1 MFFDSINKKSSK
13 FDFIDGPILPT
24 KRKNPNCKTMS
35 KYFMKG
41 GEFKRGESITPDIPK
56 KHFRGIY
63 YEVPDVM
70 INFTKN
76 CFKQPSFKIF
86 SC

>member
-24 KRKNPNCKTMS
+24 KRKNPNFKTMS

-41 GEFKRGESITPDIPK
+41 GGIQKRG
-56 KHFRGIY
+56 KH
-63 YEVPDVM
+63 
-70 INFTKN
+70 NT
-76 CFKQPSFKIF
+76 
-86 SC
+86 